1 MKLLVHLFLMRLF
14 PAFIVVNASALL
26 GLNYVFPDPDSR
38 FIALVAWCTFTM
50 GFVAVSCIYRNVG
63 STYFRQ
69 LFTKELEDMTLPY
82 LAPQMQNEVR
92 QVLNSHSAISRL
104 AYDAIQLRFGVLLF
118 SCACVIPFLHGFQIP
133 SGWESPNAL
142 TTVLLAYTL
151 SMACLSTRK
160 STLSPKVHRWINRLV
175 SASLSLS
182 VGASVWIISIQS
194 PEHFQHM
201 FLASM
206 SGVLVLLFIL
216 MENHLVHRT
225 GVEVSMAL
233 HERLNVAKK
242 RR

>member
-38 FIALVAWCTFTM
+38 FIALVAWCVFTM

-69 LFTKELEDMTLPY
+69 LFTKELEDMILPY

-104 AYDAIQLRFGVLLF
+104 AYDAIQLRFGALLF
-118 SCACVIPFLHGFQIP
+118 SCASVIPFLHGFQIP
-133 SGWESPNAL
+133 SGWESPTAL
-142 TTVLLAYTL
+142 LAVLLAYTL

-160 STLSPKVHRWINRLV
+160 STLSPKALRWINRLV

-182 VGASVWIISIQS
+182 VGASVWVISIQS

-201 FLASM
+201 FLVCI
-206 SGVLVLLFIL
+206 SGVQVLLFIL

-225 GVEVSMAL
+225 GVEVSMVL
-233 HERLNVAKK
+233 HERLNAAKRK
-242 RR
+242 R

>member
-14 PAFIVVNASALL
+14 PAIIVVNASALL

-104 AYDAIQLRFGVLLF
+104 AYDAIQLRVGALLF
-118 SCACVIPFLHGFQIP
+118 SCASVIPFLQGFQI
-133 SGWESPNAL
+133 GSPRNFAVGIGIVKHKIAKGKIL
-142 TTVLLAYTL
+142 HHKIAQFNRHGFGVFVDETYTQVVCH
-151 SMACLSTRK
+151 CLVFGIR
-160 STLSPKVHRWINRLV
+160 RLQYKRQEIRF
-175 SASLSLS
+175 
-182 VGASVWIISIQS
+182 GANMVQQ
-194 PEHFQHM
+194 PE
-201 FLASM
+201 
-206 SGVLVLLFIL
+206 
-216 MENHLVHRT
+216 T
-225 GVEVSMAL
+225 GF
-233 HERLNVAKK
+233 
-242 RR
+242 

>member
-1 MKLLVHLFLMRLF
+1 MSSTRFDAEARQ
-14 PAFIVVNASALL
+14 
-26 GLNYVFPDPDSR
+26 GL
-38 FIALVAWCTFTM
+38 ALVSPPLIY
-50 GFVAVSCIYRNVG
+50 AV
-63 STYFRQ
+63 
-69 LFTKELEDMTLPY
+69 LM
-82 LAPQMQNEVR
+82 LAAP
-92 QVLNSHSAISRL
+92 LITIL
-104 AYDAIQLRFGVLLF
+104 AYSFFKDGYLEVIREFTLENYKAVWSDPIFHKVMARSLGVAF
-118 SCACVIPFLHGFQIP
+118 AVT
-133 SGWESPNAL
+133 L

>member
-69 LFTKELEDMTLPY
+69 LFTKEIEDMTLPY

-92 QVLNSHSAISRL
+92 QALNSHSAISRL

-118 SCACVIPFLHGFQIP
+118 LCVFNNHFFDFCLNVNKF
-133 SGWESPNAL
+133 
-142 TTVLLAYTL
+142 AYG
-151 SMACLSTRK
+151 
-160 STLSPKVHRWINRLV
+160 I
-175 SASLSLS
+175 
-182 VGASVWIISIQS
+182 G
-194 PEHFQHM
+194 
-201 FLASM
+201 
-206 SGVLVLLFIL
+206 
-216 MENHLVHRT
+216 HLIGIR
-225 GVEVSMAL
+225 S
-233 HERLNVAKK
+233 RLNFFTI
-242 RR
+242 